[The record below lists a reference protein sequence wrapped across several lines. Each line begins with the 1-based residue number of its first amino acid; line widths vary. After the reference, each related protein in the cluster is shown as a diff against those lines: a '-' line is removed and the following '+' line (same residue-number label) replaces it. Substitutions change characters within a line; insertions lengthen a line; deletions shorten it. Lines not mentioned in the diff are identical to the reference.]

1 MLNNI
6 FFPGAVFAVTTLPET
21 RGRSLE
27 QIETGFSSESSKSK
41 SSIVI
46 EPKNVTL
53 KNYKI
58 VSEDKFSNII
68 ANAYAYD
75 NFCLDLTLDSLEKNS
90 NLGHNFGKDPRYDI
104 SCISVERIY
113 L

>member
-1 MLNNI
+1 M
-6 FFPGAVFAVTTLPET
+6 TTLPET

-27 QIETGFSSESSKSK
+27 QIETGFSSESSSKSK
-41 SSIVI
+41 SSIVT

-53 KNYKI
+53 KNYTI
-58 VSEDKFSNII
+58 ISEDKFSNII

-75 NFCLDLTLDSLEKNS
+75 NFCLDLTLDEIEKSHQSEN
-90 NLGHNFGKDPRYDI
+90 NFGKDQRYEI
-104 SCISVERIY
+104 SCIAVEKIY